1 MAAATATTL
10 APPTDNGQQSR
21 PDLGSLDYTGT
32 SARLA
37 EWFANLEHVWRT
49 RTSKRRRWLVRRQQ
63 DLARRLKR
71 LGGLP
76 GSPELEARMRA
87 LEGCQRYA
95 AQRSRS
101 MGLPRLDVL
110 RACERRWRQVQCRCG
125 TTSLAVGCD
134 QPMLC
139 ERCARRHWSRW
150 RRRIV
155 RSLSTHLRAAVAE
168 WGAAGG
174 RGPRPQV
181 YLVTL
186 TAPHSGDLEV
196 DRERFGAAW
205 RQLSK
210 RARAGNWWGA
220 YAATYEVTAGA
231 AGDGH
236 LHLHVAVVSAWVPYA
251 QLHAGWRAAMPGALV
266 LDVQAAHKRRR
277 PGRGGPPSSSA
288 ADYLASYVTK
298 GIDPSTMT
306 GQLAG
311 ELLVAFRG
319 KRKVLTSVRFWVAR
333 SRRCPR
339 CGCNH
344 TACGA
349 PQALAAVAPAAAWRA
364 TAEGLDVWFSR
375 GSPQAPLALGTG

>member
-205 RQLSK
+205 RQLFEARARGQLVGSLRGDLRSHRRRRRRRPPASPRRGSQCVGAVRAAPRRMARGDAG
-210 RARAGNWWGA
+210 RARA
-220 YAATYEVTAGA
+220 
-231 AGDGH
+231 
-236 LHLHVAVVSAWVPYA
+236 
-251 QLHAGWRAAMPGALV
+251 
-266 LDVQAAHKRRR
+266 RR
-277 PGRGGPPSSSA
+277 PSRAQAPP
-288 ADYLASYVTK
+288 T
-298 GIDPSTMT
+298 
-306 GQLAG
+306 
-311 ELLVAFRG
+311 
-319 KRKVLTSVRFWVAR
+319 R
-333 SRRCPR
+333 SRRTTIIER
-339 CGCNH
+339 
-344 TACGA
+344 
-349 PQALAAVAPAAAWRA
+349 R
-364 TAEGLDVWFSR
+364 
-375 GSPQAPLALGTG
+375 